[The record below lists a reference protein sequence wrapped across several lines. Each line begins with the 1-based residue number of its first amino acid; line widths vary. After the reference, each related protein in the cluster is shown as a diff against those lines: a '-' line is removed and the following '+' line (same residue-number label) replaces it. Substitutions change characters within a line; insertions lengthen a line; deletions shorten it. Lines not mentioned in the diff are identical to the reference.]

1 MKIESHTSPFGKKLS
16 RSENSLQQP
25 VQHKSFS
32 DMMRQQEER
41 ASKEQ
46 LQRMLE
52 QIDQQGQRLAQ
63 AMTVRELRA
72 YKQLVKKFLEETV
85 RRGVGL
91 RETRGWDRRG
101 RSKRYKLL
109 EEIDVKLLEMGE
121 ELLQHERGR
130 IELLEKIGEI
140 RGMLLNVYF

>member
-109 EEIDVKLLEMGE
+109 EEIDAKLLEMGE